1 MRQIGVPSGQYLTW
15 AKEAKILDL
24 SDDPAKFAT
33 DKFMPSA

>member
-1 MRQIGVPSGQYLTW
+1 VLGQYLTW